1 MLKRVL
7 LSIAV
12 LLAVFAIFVAT
23 RPDTYRVVRK
33 ATISAP
39 PAAVF
44 EQVKDFHRWQAWSPW
59 AHLDPA
65 MQVTY
70 AGTAGEVGS
79 VYAWTG
85 NDKVGAGRMTLVAAQ
100 PPARLDIR
108 LEFLRPLASTSETSF
123 AFAPVSGGTEAT
135 WDMVGHHNFLGK
147 MASVFLNLDS
157 MIGGDF
163 ERGLSQL
170 KAVAEGANGAAPAA
184 AR

>member
-7 LSIAV
+7 LSLAV
-12 LLAVFAIFVAT
+12 LLAAFAIFVAT

-33 ATISAP
+33 ATLAAP

-44 EQVKDFHRWQAWSPW
+44 AQVADFHRWQAWSPW

-70 AGTAGEVGS
+70 AGEAGAVGS

-85 NDKVGAGRMTLVAAQ
+85 NDKVGAGRMTLVRSQ

-123 AFAPVSGGTEAT
+123 AFAPAPGGTEAT
-135 WDMVGHHNFLGK
+135 WDLVGHNDYLGK
-147 MASVFLNLDS
+147 LASVFLNLDS

-163 ERGLSQL
+163 ERGLAQL
-170 KAVAEGANGAAPAA
+170 KAVVEGANGPPPSA

>member
-7 LSIAV
+7 LS
-12 LLAVFAIFVAT
+12 LAVVLAAFAIFVST

-33 ATISAP
+33 ATIAAP

-44 EQVKDFHRWQAWSPW
+44 AQVADFHRWQAWSPW

-70 AGTAGEVGS
+70 AGAPGEVGS
-79 VYAWTG
+79 AYAWTG
-85 NDKVGAGRMTLVAAQ
+85 NDKVGAGRMTLVRAV
-100 PPARLDIR
+100 PPSQLDLR
-108 LEFLRPLASTSETSF
+108 LEFLRPLPSTSETSF
-123 AFAPVSGGTEAT
+123 AFAPAPSGTEAT
-135 WDMVGHHNFLGK
+135 WAMVGHNNFLGK
-147 MASVFLNLDS
+147 LAGVFLNLDA

-170 KAVAEGANGAAPAA
+170 KAVAEAGSGAKAS